1 MPFRF
6 LLHQISKP
14 FKRVIIPPFIMST
27 IDEIKSR
34 IDIVDL
40 VSEAGVKLR
49 HAGKNYTGFC
59 PFHDNKKTPAFVVWP
74 ESGTWRCFGQCNE
87 GGDIFK
93 FVMKR
98 ENLDF
103 KEALNKL
110 AARAGVE
117 VPTYTKQT
125 PEQKEA
131 YDTLRRLLEDS
142 ILFYRNYLLANADLL
157 NYLHE
162 KRGLTDASIETFGL
176 GYAPNAWDSALTHF
190 TGRGYS
196 EQDLVD
202 AGLLSERE
210 SGGYY
215 DRFRNRIMI
224 PIRDEQGRMAGFGA
238 RIVDPNDIPK
248 FLNSP
253 ETAIFSKGRLLYG
266 LDRARKAIRQADQ
279 AVIVEGYMDVI
290 ALHQAGYEN
299 VVSPMGTALTEDQ
312 MRLLKRFTRRI
323 VLALDPDVAGQK
335 AVLRG
340 LDAAR
345 SAMDKEGELAFD
357 ARGLLRNEAR
367 LQADLRV
374 ASIPDELD
382 PDEIVARDR
391 DEWARL
397 IEKAKPIVTH
407 VMETLAAGQNV
418 NDPKVKNQIAA
429 QVVPLIED
437 LPNPL
442 ERDTYR
448 QALARMLRVDE
459 RALLG
464 TQAQGPRVRRPRGA
478 SKERVQ
484 ESARERVAVAV
495 SSSKKVEEYVIGV
508 LFAKP
513 ELLYRL
519 DRILQEY
526 GLTAMDAQD
535 FDYTDHKLLFGLIRE
550 SVEQYKTEHHDFVVE
565 ALPESLEAR
574 SDELVQQTEKL
585 DKRDEKLLEELLRGV
600 IKLRR
605 VAAGENLNQLRF
617 LQEETQSQE
626 GDSRAS
632 SYMDLVLQHT
642 RLLRELDEASRRM
655 SQKRL
660 E

>member
-1 MPFRF
+1 
-6 LLHQISKP
+6 
-14 FKRVIIPPFIMST
+14 MST

-49 HAGKNYTGFC
+49 HAGRNYTGFC

-74 ESGTWRCFGQCNE
+74 ETGTWRCFGQCNE

-98 ENLDF
+98 ENLEF

-131 YDTLRRLLEDS
+131 FDNLRQLLEDAVV
-142 ILFYRNYLLANADLL
+142 FYRSHLLANKGILD
-157 NYLHE
+157 YLHE

-176 GYAPNAWDSALTHF
+176 GYAPDAWDFALTHF
-190 TGRGYS
+190 TGRGYP
-196 EQDLVD
+196 EGDLLD
-202 AGLLSERE
+202 AGLVSERD
-210 SGGYY
+210 SGGHY

-238 RIVDPNDIPK
+238 RVVNPDDLPK

-253 ETAIFSKGRLLYG
+253 DTAIFTKGRLLYG
-266 LDRARKAIRQADQ
+266 MDRARKPIRMADQ

-312 MRLLKRFTRRI
+312 LRLLKRFTRRI
-323 VLALDPDVAGQK
+323 VLALDPDAAGQK
-335 AVLRG
+335 AVMRG

-345 SAMDKEGELAFD
+345 SAMDKEGELRFD

-374 ASIPDELD
+374 ASLPDELD

-397 IEKAKPIVTH
+397 IENAKPIVTH
-407 VMETLAAGQNV
+407 VMETLAADQNI
-418 NDPKVKNQIAA
+418 NDPKVKSQIAA

-464 TQAQGPRVRRPRGA
+464 TQAQGPRVRRPRGSA
-478 SKERVQ
+478 KRQVVERP
-484 ESARERVAVAV
+484 EAGVAVI
-495 SSSKKVEEYVIGV
+495 SHSKKTEEYLIGA
-508 LFAKP
+508 LFRKP

-519 DRILQEY
+519 DRLLQEF
-526 GLTAMDAQD
+526 GLVALNARD

-550 SVEQYKTEHHDFVVE
+550 SVEQYKTEHHEFVVE
-565 ALPESLEAR
+565 AMPDSLQIR
-574 SDELVQQTEKL
+574 SEELVRGAEKPE
-585 DKRDEKLLEELLRGV
+585 RMEEKLLEELLRSV

-605 VAAGENLNQLRF
+605 AAAGENLNQLRF
-617 LQEETQSQE
+617 LQEEAHQA
-626 GDSRAS
+626 GDMRAS
-632 SYMDLVLQHT
+632 SYTDLVLQHT
-642 RLLRELDEASRRM
+642 RLLRDLDLAYKQM
-655 SQKRL
+655 SAKRL

>member
-1 MPFRF
+1 
-6 LLHQISKP
+6 
-14 FKRVIIPPFIMST
+14 
-27 IDEIKSR
+27 
-34 IDIVDL
+34 
-40 VSEAGVKLR
+40 
-49 HAGKNYTGFC
+49 
-59 PFHDNKKTPAFVVWP
+59 
-74 ESGTWRCFGQCNE
+74 
-87 GGDIFK
+87 
-93 FVMKR
+93 MKR

-117 VPTYTKQT
+117 VPTYSKQS

-131 YDTLRRLLEDS
+131 YENLRQLLEDAVV
-142 ILFYRNYLLANADLL
+142 FYRGHLTANADVL

-162 KRGLTDASIETFGL
+162 KRGLTNASIETFGL
-176 GYAPNAWDSALTHF
+176 GYAPNAWDSTLTHF
-190 TGRGYS
+190 SGRGYS
-196 EQDLVD
+196 EQELLD
-202 AGLLSERE
+202 AGLISERD

-224 PIRDEQGRMAGFGA
+224 PIRDEQGRMSGFGA
-238 RIVDPNDIPK
+238 RIVDPDDVPK

-253 ETAIFSKGRLLYG
+253 DTAVFTKGRLLYG
-266 LDRARKAIRQADQ
+266 MDRARKPIRTADQ

-312 MRLLKRFTRRI
+312 LRLLKRFTRKI

-335 AVLRG
+335 AVMRG

-357 ARGLLRNEAR
+357 ARGLLRNESR

-374 ASIPDELD
+374 ASIPDDLD
-382 PDEIVARDR
+382 PDEIVARDK
-391 DEWARL
+391 DEWAKL

-407 VMETLAAGQNV
+407 VMDTLAVDQNI
-418 NDPKVKNQIAA
+418 NDPKVKSQIAA

-459 RALLG
+459 RALLD
-464 TQAQGPRVRRPRGA
+464 TQAQGPRVKRSRGGA
-478 SKERVQ
+478 QRQIVDKPD
-484 ESARERVAVAV
+484 AGLAVV
-495 SSSKKVEEYVIGV
+495 TSSKRTEEYLIGS
-508 LFAKP
+508 LFRKP

-519 DRILQEY
+519 DRVLQEF
-526 GLTAMDAQD
+526 GLIALNAQD

-550 SVEQYKTEHHDFVVE
+550 SVEQYKTEHHDFVVD
-565 ALPESLEAR
+565 AMPASLQVR
-574 SDELVQQTEKL
+574 SEELVQGAEKL
-585 DKRDEKLLEELLRGV
+585 ERLEEKLLEELLRSV

-617 LQEETQSQE
+617 LQEEAHQG
-626 GDSRAS
+626 GDLRAS
-632 SYMDLVLQHT
+632 NYTDLVLQHT
-642 RLLRELDEASRRM
+642 RLLRDLDQAYKQM
-655 SQKRL
+655 SAKRL

>member
-1 MPFRF
+1 
-6 LLHQISKP
+6 
-14 FKRVIIPPFIMST
+14 MST

-74 ESGTWRCFGQCNE
+74 ETGTWRCFGQCNE

-103 KEALNKL
+103 REALNKL

-117 VPTYTKQT
+117 VPAYSKQT
-125 PEQKEA
+125 PEQQEA
-131 YDTLRRLLEDS
+131 YDNLRRLLEDAV
-142 ILFYRNYLLANADLL
+142 LFYRSHLIANRDVL
-157 NYLHE
+157 NYIHD

-190 TGRGYS
+190 TGRGYL

-202 AGLLSERE
+202 AGLLSERDG
-210 SGGYY
+210 GGYY
-215 DRFRNRIMI
+215 DRFRNRIMF
-224 PIRDEQGRMAGFGA
+224 PIRDEQGRMSGFGA
-238 RIVDPNDIPK
+238 RVVDPNDVPK

-253 ETAIFSKGRLLYG
+253 DTAIFTKGRLLYG
-266 LDRARKAIRQADQ
+266 MDRARKSIRTADQ

-312 MRLLKRFTRRI
+312 LRLLKRFTRKI

-335 AVLRG
+335 AVMRG

-374 ASIPDELD
+374 ASIPDDLD
-382 PDEIVARDR
+382 PDEIVARDKG
-391 DEWARL
+391 EWAKL
-397 IEKAKPIVTH
+397 IENAKPIVTH
-407 VMETLAAGQNV
+407 VMETLASDQNI
-418 NDPKVKNQIAA
+418 NDPKVKSQIAA

-459 RALLG
+459 RALMQ
-464 TQAQGPRVRRPRGA
+464 TQSPSPRVRRQRGGA
-478 SKERVQ
+478 QRQSVEKSTTGVG
-484 ESARERVAVAV
+484 VV
-495 SSSKKVEEYVIGV
+495 SSSKKTEEYLIGA
-508 LFAKP
+508 LFRRP

-519 DRILQEY
+519 DRVLQEF
-526 GLTAMDAQD
+526 GLIALNVQD
-535 FDYTDHKLLFGLIRE
+535 FDHTDHKLLFGLIRE
-550 SVEQYKTEHHDFVVE
+550 SVEQYKSEHYDFVLE
-565 ALPESLEAR
+565 AIPDSLEAR
-574 SDELVQQTEKL
+574 SEELAQLTEKL
-585 DKRDEKLLEELLRGV
+585 EKREEKLLEELLRSV

-605 VAAGENLNQLRF
+605 TAAGENLNQLRF
-617 LQEETQSQE
+617 LQEEAYQG
-626 GDSRAS
+626 GDLRAS
-632 SYMDLVLQHT
+632 SYTDLVLQHT
-642 RLLRELDEASRRM
+642 RLLRDLDMAYKQM
-655 SQKRL
+655 SAKRL

>member
-1 MPFRF
+1 
-6 LLHQISKP
+6 
-14 FKRVIIPPFIMST
+14 MST

-49 HAGKNYTGFC
+49 HAGKNYTGLC

-74 ESGTWRCFGQCNE
+74 ETGTWRCFGQCNE

-93 FVMKR
+93 FIMKR

-117 VPTYTKQT
+117 VPTYSKQS

-131 YDTLRRLLEDS
+131 FENLRQLLEDAVV
-142 ILFYRNYLLANADLL
+142 FYRGHLTANADVL
-157 NYLHE
+157 NYLND

-196 EQDLVD
+196 EQDLLD
-202 AGLLSERE
+202 AGMISERD

-224 PIRDEQGRMAGFGA
+224 PIRDEQGRMTGFGA
-238 RIVDPNDIPK
+238 RIVDPDDIPK

-253 ETAIFSKGRLLYG
+253 DTAIFTKGRLLYG
-266 LDRARKAIRQADQ
+266 MDRARKAIRQADQ

-312 MRLLKRFTRRI
+312 LRLLKRFSRRI

-335 AVLRG
+335 AVMRG

-374 ASIPDELD
+374 ASIPDDLD
-382 PDEIVARDR
+382 PDEIVERDK
-391 DEWARL
+391 DEWARI
-397 IEKAKPIVTH
+397 IESAKPIVTH
-407 VMETLAAGQNV
+407 VMETLAADQNIK
-418 NDPKVKNQIAA
+418 DPKVKSQIAA

-448 QALARMLRVDE
+448 QALARMLKVDE

-464 TQAQGPRVRRPRGA
+464 TQAQGPSVRRPRGGGQ
-478 SKERVQ
+478 RQIVQ
-484 ESARERVAVAV
+484 KSTPGLAVV
-495 SSSKKVEEYVIGV
+495 SSSKKTEEYLIGA
-508 LFAKP
+508 LFRKP

-519 DRILQEY
+519 DRVLQEF
-526 GLTAMDAQD
+526 GLIALNAQD
-535 FDYTDHKLLFGLIRE
+535 FDHTDHKLLFGLIRE
-550 SVEQYKTEHHDFVVE
+550 SVEQYKSEHYDFVLD
-565 ALPESLEAR
+565 AIPDSLEAR
-574 SDELVQQTEKL
+574 SEELVKQTEKL
-585 DKRDEKLLEELLRGV
+585 EKRDEKLLEELLRSV

-617 LQEETQSQE
+617 LQEEAHQG
-626 GDSRAS
+626 GDLRAS
-632 SYMDLVLQHT
+632 TYTDLVLQHT
-642 RLLRELDEASRRM
+642 RLLRDLDMAYKQISA
-655 SQKRL
+655 KRL